1 MNAHDCVNLIALSA
15 LRGGSDAPSD
25 IAGQMVSVSA
35 GGAVC
40 RHLEACAAVFA
51 DGFDFDYDGPSGVTE
66 LIPRQGDP
74 KRALFQEFTFDETG
88 RDVSGRSWVVE
99 I

>member
-1 MNAHDCVNLIALSA
+1 MAL
-15 LRGGSDAPSD
+15 
-25 IAGQMVSVSA
+25 VSA

-40 RHLEACAAVFA
+40 SSFEACAAVFA